1 MHKMFVLVRR
11 DLPSTYRGVQAGH
24 ALAEF
29 LLHYPHQGQEWNNH
43 TLIYLGVENQA
54 ALEEWSKK
62 LDEKNIEYAAFR
74 EPDIGNELTA
84 IATYG
89 NDELYKELRLL

>member
-1 MHKMFVLVRR
+1 MHKMFVLIRK
-11 DLPSTYRGVQAGH
+11 DLPSTYRGVQGGH

-29 LLHYPHQGQEWNNH
+29 LLRHPVQGQEWNNH
-43 TLIYLGVENQA
+43 TLIYLGIENQA
-54 ALEEWSKK
+54 SLEEWSQK
-62 LDEKNIEYAAFR
+62 LTEKGIIHVGFR

-89 NDELYKELRLL
+89 NEEEYKCLRLL